1 MKCLPEVRIYP
12 RISSTDWNKAKQ
24 KRQKD
29 WCTSTTT
36 AIQKQFENHVA
47 EYEALEEKFLIDS
60 KNCQRMCLG
69 KPKSK
74 LLVKIQIQIQF
85 IDKDFE
91 KGPKV
96 ISEVIKDKKRKKKV
110 NTQLY
115 ERGNS
120 YYFRRPFGHKQL
132 FWSQRAYK

>member
-1 MKCLPEVRIYP
+1 
-12 RISSTDWNKAKQ
+12 
-24 KRQKD
+24 
-29 WCTSTTT
+29 
-36 AIQKQFENHVA
+36 
-47 EYEALEEKFLIDS
+47 
-60 KNCQRMCLG
+60 MCLG

-132 FWSQRAYK
+132 F